1 VPVPAVLDVDTGVD
15 DALALLLA
23 ALHPDLEL
31 RAVTCVHG
39 NTNVDQVARNTLTV
53 LDAAGAS
60 HVPVAIG
67 ADRPLVGPPGPT
79 RLQHGVDGM
88 ADLGRAVPSRPDPRP
103 AAQLLL
109 NTLETQAPV
118 VLVTL
123 APLTN
128 VATLLAGVP
137 RAVAGISRVVTVGGF
152 NIEHDPEAAAAVLA
166 TLSAAG
172 VPVTFYGMDVF
183 YGPLVSAEQAR
194 TLPDTP
200 AAALAAELLRFSFA
214 RDGAPATT
222 IGDAGAV
229 CAVLDPSGLD
239 STRRTVR
246 VELSGPDRGRL
257 VDDPAGASVDLA
269 VTVDGPHYAN
279 VWLGAFG

>member
-1 VPVPAVLDVDTGVD
+1 VVLDVDTGVD

-39 NTNVDQVARNTLTV
+39 NTNVAQVARNTLTV
-53 LDAAGAS
+53 LDAAGAP

-67 ADRPLVGPPGPT
+67 ADRPLVEPPGPT
-79 RLQHGVDGM
+79 RLKHGVDGM
-88 ADLGRAVPSRPDPRP
+88 ADLGRAVLSRPDPRP

-128 VATLLAGVP
+128 IASLLAGVP
-137 RAVAGISRVVTVGGF
+137 RAVAGIRRVVTVGGF
-152 NIEHDPEAAAAVLA
+152 NIEHDPEAAAAVLE

-183 YGPLVSAEQAR
+183 YGPLVSAEQTR

-200 AAALAAELLRFSFA
+200 AAALAADLLRFSFA

-257 VDDPAGASVDLA
+257 VDDPAGACVDLA